1 MLQALD
7 WIRDGVQT
15 ALDEAESPS
24 LDALVLWLAHSEAA
38 IRESQR
44 GRQMSPNIKE
54 AMLQHER
61 DCRNIVELAAGDDR
75 EDRIELAK
83 RQLHSAMIALER
95 IQGKPQAGPV
105 YAVIGDA
112 DGWGA

>member
-1 MLQALD
+1 
-7 WIRDGVQT
+7 
-15 ALDEAESPS
+15 
-24 LDALVLWLAHSEAA
+24 
-38 IRESQR
+38 
-44 GRQMSPNIKE
+44 MSPNLIQ
-54 AMLQHER
+54 AIHHALNAH
-61 DCRNIVELAAGDDR
+61 RNMVEIMDGDDR

>member
-1 MLQALD
+1 M
-7 WIRDGVQT
+7 
-15 ALDEAESPS
+15 
-24 LDALVLWLAHSEAA
+24 
-38 IRESQR
+38 
-44 GRQMSPNIKE
+44 
-54 AMLQHER
+54 
-61 DCRNIVELAAGDDR
+61 AGDDR

-95 IQGKPQAGPV
+95 IQGTPQAGPV